1 VLIYNA
7 EIKDKVIKSNEDF
20 VWSLEIPLSGKFI
33 IDVDFLDL
41 KIASPDVYAY
51 YLSLIILLIFCGIYF
66 DTIGMLQFRVTIG
79 FSNPLIIMIISL
91 IPLFHNHQ

>member
-1 VLIYNA
+1 VLIYDA

-41 KIASPDVYAY
+41 KIASPDVCAY
-51 YLSLIILLIFCGIYF
+51 YLSLNYFIDFLWYGIHF
-66 DTIGMLQFRVTIG
+66 K
-79 FSNPLIIMIISL
+79 
-91 IPLFHNHQ
+91 